1 MKDSSNGQSVT
12 GKEELSALRE
22 LLFKKELKKIA
33 WLESQAGRYPTT
45 EAVAR
50 ALPEALQLSSERSG
64 RLTEVL
70 ATPVESA
77 LHKSVQENPQP
88 LVDVLF
94 PILGP
99 MIRKAVAQAF
109 EGLSQ
114 SLNQAASYS
123 LNPAFRFQAWRSGLP
138 FAEYVMLQTLVYRV
152 EQLFLIHKE
161 TSLVLNHVSLEG
173 QEIQDPDMV
182 ASMMSAIQQF
192 AIDSFQLEGSDS
204 LDTFKVGDLHVH
216 ILVGPQ
222 VALAAVVRG
231 TLPVDT
237 KTSLQELLESIE
249 FRYSYQLEEFSGD
262 EEPFQPLTSEL
273 AKSLVVKREA
283 PPTRPSPGALFIFG
297 IIVLA
302 FGLLIGYFSLSGY
315 IWNNFVKNL
324 EKTPGI
330 LVTRTEKKWQA
341 DWEFPPFHRQYEV
354 FGLRDRLARDPLELL
369 KEHTWLMPSVNFN
382 WEPFQSDHQ
391 LILRRRIASTLTPP
405 STVRLEVDS
414 DGTVRASGRASKEWI
429 SRARA
434 QAVML
439 PGVER
444 YVDNSLEDVEPLG
457 RIKAYLDPPD
467 SVNLLLVGDRLL
479 ADGRAPHSWLVKAR
493 KAVKDGLEGLTEFED
508 TAVVDMDRERFMAL
522 KDQLEQRSI
531 YFQSGT
537 SQATGNVSEVVAAT
551 AKDWKKMKHEAATL
565 GMTITLE
572 VTGQSD
578 AVGTVE
584 QNKKL
589 SLERA
594 SKIRDL
600 LSNAG
605 VSKQEMTLQAIQSPN
620 EDPRLRRVIFKTNG
634 VK

>member
-1 MKDSSNGQSVT
+1 MEDSGNGQSVT
-12 GKEELSALRE
+12 GKEELSALRD

-50 ALPEALQLSSERSG
+50 ALPEALQMSSQRSG

-70 ATPVESA
+70 ANPVESA

-138 FAEYVMLQTLVYRV
+138 FAEYVMLRTLVFRV

-173 QEIQDPDMV
+173 SKIQDPDMV

-192 AIDSFQLEGSDS
+192 AVDSFQLEGTDS

-216 ILVGPQ
+216 LLVGPQ

-237 KTSLQELLESIE
+237 RTTLQELLESIE
-249 FRYSYQLEEFSGD
+249 FRYAYQLEEFQGD
-262 EEPFQPLTSEL
+262 EEPFQPLSEEL
-273 AKSLVVKREA
+273 AKNLVVKREA
-283 PPTRPSPGALFIFG
+283 PPTRPSAGAYLIFG
-297 IIVLA
+297 SIVLVI
-302 FGLLIGYFSLSGY
+302 GLVIGYFSLSSY
-315 IWNNFVKNL
+315 RWNNFLKSL
-324 EKTPGI
+324 EETPGI
-330 LVTRTEKKWQA
+330 LVTRTEKNWA
-341 DWEFPPFHRQYEV
+341 TSWGVPPIHREYEV
-354 FGLRDRLARDPLELL
+354 YGLRDHLARDPKELMEEELL
-369 KEHTWLMPSVNFN
+369 LPRVSFH

-391 LILRRRIASTLTPP
+391 LILGRRIRAILSPP
-405 STVRLEVDS
+405 KTVRLVVDEE
-414 DGTVRASGRASKEWI
+414 GTVRASGRASKEWI
-429 SRARA
+429 EKARI
-434 QAVML
+434 QVSML

-444 YVDNSLEDVEPLG
+444 YVDNSLEDIEPLG
-457 RIKAYLDPPD
+457 RIKARLDPPE

-479 ADGRAPHSWLVKAR
+479 ADGKAPHAWLVRAR
-493 KAVKDGLEGLTEFED
+493 EEVEAGMEGLREFED
-508 TAVVDMDRERFMAL
+508 TSVVDMDLERFLAL
-522 KDQLEQRSI
+522 QKQLERRSI
-531 YFQSGT
+531 YFRSGT
-537 SQATGNVSEVVAAT
+537 DQATGNVDEVVAAT
-551 AKDWKKMKHEAATL
+551 AKDWQKMMLEAQTL
-565 GMTITLE
+565 GLDIKLE

-589 SLERA
+589 SLQRA
-594 SKIRDL
+594 SKIREVL
-600 LSNAG
+600 AKAG
-605 VSKQEMTLQAIQSPN
+605 IAPERMSLQAIQSPN
-620 EDPRLRRVIFKTNG
+620 EDPRLRRVIFKVDG
-634 VK
+634 VE